1 MSNLK
6 QRLLSWMH
14 GHVFA
19 GDLIITI
26 VVGFLLFGV
35 TGSVTYN
42 PGLLFDL
49 SPSAQMAW
57 EMVMLVP
64 LLIRRWR
71 PQTGALL
78 CVALTLAH
86 LIFGPCLL
94 GADILALF
102 MLYSVIVYGNPKNTK
117 AFIILALSI
126 GLLASALIAWTMT
139 NGPLLTGGKVHTWS
153 SWNSSNPNDTMVTED
168 IIGSI
173 YTGTSMSEVAGM
185 MAQYMLALTPIE
197 VCIISTIVMSF
208 WHRARMATVRMMR
221 ERNEAIAARDQDER
235 DIAALAERARIA
247 RDMHDVV
254 AHTLSIIIVQSDGG
268 RYAGTHDPAVARNT
282 METIRHE
289 SERALHDMQRL
300 LGVFGGS
307 PHADYN
313 DIDNLVEQARTV
325 SPDIR
330 IQRSIT
336 GTASPEQLGEQ
347 ASTASYHVV
356 QEALTNIRKYAG
368 PHVDVYIKESWNN
381 GLLTVTVTDNGRGAA
396 ANIDGHT
403 PGYGLL
409 GMKERIESAGG
420 SLQAG
425 PRLGGGF
432 EVMATL
438 PYGGKEQVTDETGEQ
453 YASEQSESCNT
464 TAISSKAKLSDE
476 AITRNIAVSIS
487 ARIPDQPSER
497 TQETNQPTGRDH
509 RSNALQHLRI
519 TAPNLHDLLK
529 SLKLE
534 SVELANTSNARS
546 SNWVERVSAWTQRH
560 YVLMDA
566 VGALLLVALLNPMSV
581 SLFFD
586 SPRDMQ
592 LSRAIATCCVLALA
606 VRRRFPETCALIVFV
621 LSVVQLVFLG
631 SIEVGHIVASLCAL
645 YSAVLYGREH
655 AWRWTGLAAVTCSAL
670 MGLKIAADQHG
681 YTTLFDA
688 IAASVGL
695 TKPVSATASSG
706 AAFFT
711 GVMYTVAVLM
721 LCAGIMAWARWA
733 RSSDSNALVLQAQE
747 EALMA
752 EQEKQRILAANMER
766 DRISASI
773 QAEVTATLNSVINQA
788 VDGIRMLDRAEA
800 QGKEPTADEI
810 STAFKAIGE
819 QGRAALKRMR
829 ELLGVLRETGFSD
842 DTHAGSAS
850 ELQLRPAAPLEE
862 QLQRVSR

>member
-19 GDLIITI
+19 GDLIITLVI
-26 VVGFLLFGV
+26 GVLLFGV
-35 TGSVTYN
+35 TGGITYN

-49 SPSAQMAW
+49 KPSMQMAW
-57 EMVMLVP
+57 EAAMLIP

-117 AFIILALSI
+117 AFIILALTI

-153 SWNSSNPNDTMVTED
+153 SWNGSNPNGVMVTED
-168 IIGSI
+168 TLGSI

-208 WHRARMATVRMMR
+208 WHRARMATIRMMR
-221 ERNEAIAARDQDER
+221 ERNEAIAARDQNER

-336 GTASPEQLGEQ
+336 GTASPEQLSEQ
-347 ASTASYHVV
+347 ASIASYHVV

-368 PHVDVYIKESWNN
+368 PHVDVHIKELWNN
-381 GLLTVTVTDNGRGAA
+381 GLLTVTITDNGHGAA

-409 GMKERIESAGG
+409 GMRERIESAGG

-438 PYGGKEQVTDETGEQ
+438 PYGGKEPATDETGEQ

-487 ARIPDQPSER
+487 ARIPNQPSEQ
-497 TQETNQPTGRDH
+497 TQETTQSAGRNY

-519 TAPNLHDLLK
+519 TAPNLRDLLK

-581 SLFFD
+581 SLFSD

-655 AWRWTGLAAVTCSAL
+655 AWRWTGPAAVTCSAL

-711 GVMYTVAVLM
+711 GVMYSVAVLM

-733 RSSDSNALVLQAQE
+733 RSSDSNALVLQARE

-842 DTHAGSAS
+842 DAHAGSAS

>member
-1 MSNLK
+1 MSNFK

-19 GDLIITI
+19 GDLIITLVI
-26 VVGFLLFGV
+26 GVLLFGV
-35 TGSVTYN
+35 TGGITYN

-49 SPSAQMAW
+49 KPSTQMAW
-57 EMVMLVP
+57 EAAMLIP

-102 MLYSVIVYGNPKNTK
+102 MLYSVIIYGNPKNTK
-117 AFIILALSI
+117 AFIILALII
-126 GLLASALIAWTMT
+126 GLLASALVAWTMT

-153 SWNSSNPNDTMVTED
+153 SWNDPNPNGVMVTKD
-168 IIGSI
+168 TLGSI
-173 YTGTSMSEVAGM
+173 YTGTSMSEVADM
-185 MAQYMLALTPIE
+185 MAQYMLVLTPIFE
-197 VCIISTIVMSF
+197 VCIISTVIVAF
-208 WHRARMATVRMMR
+208 WQRARLATVCMMR

-313 DIDNLVEQARTV
+313 DIGNLVEQAQNV

-330 IQRSIT
+330 IRRNIT
-336 GTASPEQLGEQ
+336 GTASPEQLSEQ
-347 ASTASYHVV
+347 ASIASYHVV

-368 PHVDVYIKESWNN
+368 PHVDVHIKESWNN
-381 GLLTVTVTDNGRGAA
+381 GLLTLTITDNGRGAA
-396 ANIDGHT
+396 ANIDGHA

-420 SLQAG
+420 SLQAD
-425 PRLGGGF
+425 PQLGGGF
-432 EVMATL
+432 EVVAIL
-438 PYGGKEQVTDETGEQ
+438 PYGGKEPTTDKTGEQ
-453 YASEQSESCNT
+453 YALEQSESCNA
-464 TAISSKAKLSDE
+464 TAISSKARLSDE
-476 AITRNIAVSIS
+476 AIAPHTAVNIST
-487 ARIPDQPSER
+487 RIPDQPSER
-497 TQETNQPTGRDH
+497 MQEINQSAGRDH
-509 RSNALQHLRI
+509 RSTALQHFRI
-519 TAPNLHDLLK
+519 TAPNLHDLLA
-529 SLKLE
+529 SLKLK
-534 SVELANTSNARS
+534 SIQPADTSNSRRL
-546 SNWVERVSAWTQRH
+546 NWVERVSAWTQHH
-560 YVLMDA
+560 YVLMDS
-566 VGALLLVALLNPMSV
+566 VGAVVLFTLLNGMST
-581 SLFFD
+581 SLFD
-586 SPRDMQ
+586 GSSLTQ
-592 LSRAIATCCVLALA
+592 LSHAIATCCILALA
-606 VRRRFPETCALIVFV
+606 LRRRFPETCALIVFV

-631 SIEVGHIVASLCAL
+631 SIEVGHIVTSLCAL
-645 YSAVLYGREH
+645 YSAVLYGRER
-655 AWRWTGLAAVTCSAL
+655 AWRWTGPAAVACSVL
-670 MGLKIAADQHG
+670 MGLKAAADQHG
-681 YTTLFDA
+681 YITLFGA
-688 IAASVGL
+688 ITASVGV
-695 TKPVSATASSG
+695 TKPVSATSSSS

-711 GVMYTVAVLM
+711 SVMYTVAVLI

-733 RSSDSNALVLQAQE
+733 RSSDSNTLVLQARE
-747 EALMA
+747 EALVA

-773 QAEVTATLNSVINQA
+773 QAEVTATLNSVISQA
-788 VDGIRMLDRAEA
+788 VGGIRMLDAAEA

-810 STAFKAIGE
+810 SAAFKAIGE

-829 ELLGVLRETGFSD
+829 KLLGVLRETGFSD
-842 DTHAGSAS
+842 DAHAGSAS

-862 QLQRVSR
+862 QLQRASR

>member
-19 GDLIITI
+19 GDLIITLVI
-26 VVGFLLFGV
+26 GVLLFGV
-35 TGSVTYN
+35 TGGITYN

-49 SPSAQMAW
+49 KPSMQMAW
-57 EMVMLVP
+57 EAAMLVP

-117 AFIILALSI
+117 AFIILALTI

-381 GLLTVTVTDNGRGAA
+381 DSFTLTVTDNGRGAA
-396 ANIDGHT
+396 ASIDGHT

-409 GMKERIESAGG
+409 GMRERIESAGG

-438 PYGGKEQVTDETGEQ
+438 PYGGKEQVTDETDEQ

-487 ARIPDQPSER
+487 ARIPNQPSEQ

-519 TAPNLHDLLK
+519 TAPNLRDLLK

-631 SIEVGHIVASLCAL
+631 SIEVEHIVASLCAL

-733 RSSDSNALVLQAQE
+733 RSSDSNALVLQARE

>member
-19 GDLIITI
+19 GDLIITLVI
-26 VVGFLLFGV
+26 GVLLFGV
-35 TGSVTYN
+35 TGGITYN

-49 SPSAQMAW
+49 KPSMQMAW
-57 EMVMLVP
+57 EAAMLIP

-126 GLLASALIAWTMT
+126 GLLASALAAWTMS

-153 SWNSSNPNDTMVTED
+153 SWNGSNPNGVMATED
-168 IIGSI
+168 TLGSI
-173 YTGTSMSEVAGM
+173 YTGTSMSEVADM
-185 MAQYMLALTPIE
+185 MAQSMLVLTPIFE
-197 VCIISTIVMSF
+197 VCIISTVIVAF
-208 WHRARMATVRMMR
+208 WQRARLATVRMMR
-221 ERNEAIAARDQDER
+221 ERNDAIAARDQDER

-282 METIRHE
+282 MEMIRHE

-313 DIDNLVEQARTV
+313 DIGNLVEQAQNV

-330 IQRSIT
+330 IRRNIT
-336 GTASPEQLGEQ
+336 GTASPEQLSEQ
-347 ASTASYHVV
+347 ASIASYHVV

-368 PHVDVYIKESWNN
+368 PHVDVHIKESWNN
-381 GLLTVTVTDNGRGAA
+381 GLLTLTITDNGRGAA
-396 ANIDGHT
+396 ANIDGHA

-425 PRLGGGF
+425 PQLGGGF
-432 EVMATL
+432 EVVAIL
-438 PYGGKEQVTDETGEQ
+438 PYGGKEPTTDKTGEQ
-453 YASEQSESCNT
+453 YALEQSESCNA
-464 TAISSKAKLSDE
+464 TAISSKARLSDE
-476 AITRNIAVSIS
+476 AIAPHTAVNIST
-487 ARIPDQPSER
+487 RIPDQPSER
-497 TQETNQPTGRDH
+497 MQEINQSAGRDH
-509 RSNALQHLRI
+509 RSTALQHFRI
-519 TAPNLHDLLK
+519 TAPNLHDLLA
-529 SLKLE
+529 SLKLK
-534 SVELANTSNARS
+534 SIQPADTSNSRRL
-546 SNWVERVSAWTQRH
+546 NWVERVSAWTQHH
-560 YVLMDA
+560 YVLMDS
-566 VGALLLVALLNPMSV
+566 VGAVVLFTLLNGMST
-581 SLFFD
+581 SLFD
-586 SPRDMQ
+586 GSSLTQ
-592 LSRAIATCCVLALA
+592 LSHAIATCCILALA
-606 VRRRFPETCALIVFV
+606 LRRRFPETCALIVFV

-695 TKPVSATASSG
+695 AKPVSATASSD

-711 GVMYTVAVLM
+711 GVMHTVAVLM

-733 RSSDSNALVLQAQE
+733 RSSDSNALVLQARE

-842 DTHAGSAS
+842 DAHAGSAS

>member
-117 AFIILALSI
+117 AFIILALTI

-356 QEALTNIRKYAG
+356 QEALTNIRKYGG

-396 ANIDGHT
+396 ASIDGHT

-409 GMKERIESAGG
+409 GMRERIESAGG

-438 PYGGKEQVTDETGEQ
+438 PYGGKEPATDETGEQ

-487 ARIPDQPSER
+487 VRIPNQPSEQ
-497 TQETNQPTGRDH
+497 TQETTQSAGRNY

-519 TAPNLHDLLK
+519 TAPNLRDLLK

-733 RSSDSNALVLQAQE
+733 RSSDSNALVLQARE

>member
-19 GDLIITI
+19 GDLIITLVI
-26 VVGFLLFGV
+26 GVLLFGV
-35 TGSVTYN
+35 TGGITYN

-49 SPSAQMAW
+49 KPSMQMAW
-57 EMVMLVP
+57 EAAMLIP

-126 GLLASALIAWTMT
+126 GLLASALAACTMS

-153 SWNSSNPNDTMVTED
+153 SWNGSNPNGVMATED
-168 IIGSI
+168 TLGSI
-173 YTGTSMSEVAGM
+173 YTGTSMSEVADM
-185 MAQYMLALTPIE
+185 MAQSMLVLTPIFE
-197 VCIISTIVMSF
+197 VCIISTVIVAF
-208 WHRARMATVRMMR
+208 WQRARLATVRMMR
-221 ERNEAIAARDQDER
+221 ERNDAIAARDQDER

-313 DIDNLVEQARTV
+313 DIGNLVEQAQNV

-330 IQRSIT
+330 IRRNIT
-336 GTASPEQLGEQ
+336 GTASPEQLSEQ
-347 ASTASYHVV
+347 ASIASYHVV

-368 PHVDVYIKESWNN
+368 PHVDVHIKESWNN
-381 GLLTVTVTDNGRGAA
+381 GLLTLTITDNGRGAA
-396 ANIDGHT
+396 ANIDGHA

-425 PRLGGGF
+425 PQLGGGF
-432 EVMATL
+432 EVVAIL
-438 PYGGKEQVTDETGEQ
+438 PYGGKEPTTDKTGEQ
-453 YASEQSESCNT
+453 YALEQSESCNA
-464 TAISSKAKLSDE
+464 TAISSKARLSDE
-476 AITRNIAVSIS
+476 AIAPHTAVNIST
-487 ARIPDQPSER
+487 RIPDQPSER
-497 TQETNQPTGRDH
+497 MQEINQSAGRDH
-509 RSNALQHLRI
+509 RSTALQHFRI
-519 TAPNLHDLLK
+519 TAPNLHDLLA
-529 SLKLE
+529 SLKLK
-534 SVELANTSNARS
+534 SIQPADTSNSRRL
-546 SNWVERVSAWTQRH
+546 NWVERVSAWTQHH
-560 YVLMDA
+560 YVLMDS
-566 VGALLLVALLNPMSV
+566 VGAVVLFTLLNGMST
-581 SLFFD
+581 SLFD
-586 SPRDMQ
+586 GSSLTQ
-592 LSRAIATCCVLALA
+592 LSHAIATCCVLALA

-733 RSSDSNALVLQAQE
+733 RSSDSNALVLQARE

>member
-19 GDLIITI
+19 GDLIITLVI
-26 VVGFLLFGV
+26 GVLLFGV
-35 TGSVTYN
+35 TGGITYN

-49 SPSAQMAW
+49 KPSMQMAW
-57 EMVMLVP
+57 EAAMLIP

-126 GLLASALIAWTMT
+126 GLLASALAAWTMS

-153 SWNSSNPNDTMVTED
+153 SWNGSNPNGVMATED
-168 IIGSI
+168 TLGSI
-173 YTGTSMSEVAGM
+173 YTGTSMSEVADM
-185 MAQYMLALTPIE
+185 MAQYMLVLTPIFE
-197 VCIISTIVMSF
+197 VCIISTVIVAF
-208 WHRARMATVRMMR
+208 WQRARLATVRMMR
-221 ERNEAIAARDQDER
+221 ERNDAIAARDQDER

-313 DIDNLVEQARTV
+313 DIGNLVEQAQNV

-330 IQRSIT
+330 IRRNIT
-336 GTASPEQLGEQ
+336 GTASPEQLSEQ
-347 ASTASYHVV
+347 ASIASYHVV

-368 PHVDVYIKESWNN
+368 PHVDVHIKESWNN
-381 GLLTVTVTDNGRGAA
+381 GLLTLTITDNGRGAA
-396 ANIDGHT
+396 ANIDGHA

-425 PRLGGGF
+425 PQLGGGF
-432 EVMATL
+432 EVVAIL
-438 PYGGKEQVTDETGEQ
+438 PYGGKEPTTDKTGEQ
-453 YASEQSESCNT
+453 YALEQSESCNA
-464 TAISSKAKLSDE
+464 TAISSKARLSDE
-476 AITRNIAVSIS
+476 AIAPHTAVNIST
-487 ARIPDQPSER
+487 RIPDQPSER
-497 TQETNQPTGRDH
+497 MQEINQSAGRDH
-509 RSNALQHLRI
+509 RSTALQHFRI
-519 TAPNLHDLLK
+519 TAPNLHDLLA
-529 SLKLE
+529 SLKLK
-534 SVELANTSNARS
+534 SIQPADTSNSRRL
-546 SNWVERVSAWTQRH
+546 NWVERVSAWTQHH
-560 YVLMDA
+560 YVLMDS
-566 VGALLLVALLNPMSV
+566 VGAVVLFTLLNGMST
-581 SLFFD
+581 SLFD
-586 SPRDMQ
+586 GSSLTQ
-592 LSRAIATCCVLALA
+592 LSHAIATCCILALA
-606 VRRRFPETCALIVFV
+606 LRRRFPETCALIVFV

-631 SIEVGHIVASLCAL
+631 SIEVGHIVTSLCAL
-645 YSAVLYGREH
+645 YSAVLYGRER
-655 AWRWTGLAAVTCSAL
+655 AWRWTGPAAVACSVL
-670 MGLKIAADQHG
+670 MGLKAAADQHG
-681 YTTLFDA
+681 YITLFGA
-688 IAASVGL
+688 ITASVGV
-695 TKPVSATASSG
+695 TKPVSATSSSS

-711 GVMYTVAVLM
+711 SVMYTVAVLI

-733 RSSDSNALVLQAQE
+733 RSSDSNTLVLQARE
-747 EALMA
+747 EALVA

-773 QAEVTATLNSVINQA
+773 QAEVTATLNSVISQA
-788 VDGIRMLDRAEA
+788 VGGIRMLDAAEA

-810 STAFKAIGE
+810 SAAFKAIGE

-829 ELLGVLRETGFSD
+829 KLLGVLRETGFSD
-842 DTHAGSAS
+842 DAHAGSAS

-862 QLQRVSR
+862 QLQRASR

>member
-117 AFIILALSI
+117 AFIVLALAI

-208 WHRARMATVRMMR
+208 WHRARMATIRMMR

-381 GLLTVTVTDNGRGAA
+381 DSFTLTVTDNGRGAA
-396 ANIDGHT
+396 ASIDGHT

-409 GMKERIESAGG
+409 GMRERIESAGG

-438 PYGGKEQVTDETGEQ
+438 PYGGKEPATDETGEQ

-476 AITRNIAVSIS
+476 AIASHTAVNIS
-487 ARIPDQPSER
+487 ARIPDQPSEQ

-519 TAPNLHDLLK
+519 TAPNLHDLLT
-529 SLKLE
+529 SLKLK
-534 SVELANTSNARS
+534 SVELANTSNSRGL
-546 SNWVERVSAWTQRH
+546 NWVERVSAWTQHH
-560 YVLMDA
+560 YVLMDS
-566 VGALLLVALLNPMSV
+566 VGAVVLVMLLNRMSITF
-581 SLFFD
+581 FFD
-586 SPRDMQ
+586 SSRDAQ
-592 LSRAIATCCVLALA
+592 LSHAIAACCLLALA
-606 VRRRFPETCALIVFV
+606 LRRRFPETCALIVFV

-631 SIEVGHIVASLCAL
+631 LIEVGHIVASLCAL

-681 YTTLFDA
+681 YTTLFGA

-695 TKPVSATASSG
+695 TKPVSATSSSS

-733 RSSDSNALVLQAQE
+733 RSSDSNALVLQARE
-747 EALMA
+747 EALVT

-773 QAEVTATLNSVINQA
+773 QAEVTATLNSVISQA
-788 VDGIRMLDRAEA
+788 VDGIRMLDSAEA
-800 QGKEPTADEI
+800 QGKETTADEI
-810 STAFKAIGE
+810 SAAFKAIGE

-842 DTHAGSAS
+842 DAHAGSAS

>member
-1 MSNLK
+1 
-6 QRLLSWMH
+6 MH

-19 GDLIITI
+19 GDLIITLVI
-26 VVGFLLFGV
+26 GVLLFGV
-35 TGSVTYN
+35 TGGITYN

-49 SPSAQMAW
+49 KPSTRMAW
-57 EMVMLVP
+57 EAAMLIP

-117 AFIILALSI
+117 AFIILALII
-126 GLLASALIAWTMT
+126 GLLASALVAWTMT

-153 SWNSSNPNDTMVTED
+153 SWNDPNPNGVMVTKD
-168 IIGSI
+168 TLGSI
-173 YTGTSMSEVAGM
+173 YTGTSMSEVADM
-185 MAQYMLALTPIE
+185 MAQYMLVLTPIFE
-197 VCIISTIVMSF
+197 VCIISTVIVAF
-208 WHRARMATVRMMR
+208 WQRARLATVCMMR

-313 DIDNLVEQARTV
+313 DIGNLVEQAQNV

-330 IQRSIT
+330 IRRNIT
-336 GTASPEQLGEQ
+336 GTASPEQLSEQ
-347 ASTASYHVV
+347 ASIASYHVV

-368 PHVDVYIKESWNN
+368 PHVDVHIKESWNN
-381 GLLTVTVTDNGRGAA
+381 GLLTLTITDNGRGAA
-396 ANIDGHT
+396 ANIDGHA

-425 PRLGGGF
+425 PQLGGGF
-432 EVMATL
+432 EVVAIL
-438 PYGGKEQVTDETGEQ
+438 PYGGKEPTTDKTGEQ
-453 YASEQSESCNT
+453 YALEQSESCNA
-464 TAISSKAKLSDE
+464 TAISSKARLSDE
-476 AITRNIAVSIS
+476 AIAPHTAVNIST
-487 ARIPDQPSER
+487 RIPDQPSER
-497 TQETNQPTGRDH
+497 MQEINQSAGRDH
-509 RSNALQHLRI
+509 RSTALQHFRI
-519 TAPNLHDLLK
+519 TAPNLHDLLA
-529 SLKLE
+529 SLKLK
-534 SVELANTSNARS
+534 SIQPADTSNSRRL
-546 SNWVERVSAWTQRH
+546 NWVERVSAWTQHH
-560 YVLMDA
+560 YVLMDS
-566 VGALLLVALLNPMSV
+566 VGAVVLFTLLNGMST
-581 SLFFD
+581 SLFD
-586 SPRDMQ
+586 GSSLTQ
-592 LSRAIATCCVLALA
+592 LSHAIATCCILALA
-606 VRRRFPETCALIVFV
+606 LRRRFPETCALIVFV

-631 SIEVGHIVASLCAL
+631 SIEVGHIVTSLCAL
-645 YSAVLYGREH
+645 YSAVLYGRER
-655 AWRWTGLAAVTCSAL
+655 AWRWTGPAAVACSVL
-670 MGLKIAADQHG
+670 MGLKAAADQHG
-681 YTTLFDA
+681 YITLFGA
-688 IAASVGL
+688 ITASVGV
-695 TKPVSATASSG
+695 TKPVSATSSSS

-711 GVMYTVAVLM
+711 SVMYTVAVLI

-733 RSSDSNALVLQAQE
+733 RSSDSNTLVLQARE
-747 EALMA
+747 EALVA

-773 QAEVTATLNSVINQA
+773 QAEVTATLNSVISQA
-788 VDGIRMLDRAEA
+788 VGGIRMLDAAEA

-810 STAFKAIGE
+810 SAAFKAIGE

-829 ELLGVLRETGFSD
+829 KLLGVLRETGFSD
-842 DTHAGSAS
+842 DAHAGSAS

-862 QLQRVSR
+862 QLQRASR

>member
-19 GDLIITI
+19 GDLIITLAI
-26 VVGFLLFGV
+26 GVLLFGV
-35 TGSVTYN
+35 TGGITYN

-49 SPSAQMAW
+49 KPSTQMAW
-57 EMVMLVP
+57 EAAMLIP

-117 AFIILALSI
+117 AFIILALTI

-153 SWNSSNPNDTMVTED
+153 SWNGPNPNDIMVTED
-168 IIGSI
+168 TLGSI

-254 AHTLSIIIVQSDGG
+254 AHTLSIIIMQSDGG

-381 GLLTVTVTDNGRGAA
+381 DSFTVTVTDNGRGAA
-396 ANIDGHT
+396 ASIDGHT

-409 GMKERIESAGG
+409 GMRERIESAGG

-438 PYGGKEQVTDETGEQ
+438 PYGGKEPATDETGEQ

-487 ARIPDQPSER
+487 ARIPNQPSEQ
-497 TQETNQPTGRDH
+497 TQETTQSAGRNY

-519 TAPNLHDLLK
+519 TAPNLRDLLK

-733 RSSDSNALVLQAQE
+733 RSSDSNALVLQARE

-800 QGKEPTADEI
+800 QGKEPTADKI

>member
-1 MSNLK
+1 
-6 QRLLSWMH
+6 MH

-19 GDLIITI
+19 GDLIITLVI
-26 VVGFLLFGV
+26 GVLLFGV
-35 TGSVTYN
+35 TGSITYN

-49 SPSAQMAW
+49 KPSTQMAW
-57 EMVMLVP
+57 EAAMLIP

-117 AFIILALSI
+117 AFIILALTI

-396 ANIDGHT
+396 ASIDGHT

-409 GMKERIESAGG
+409 GMRERIESAGG

-438 PYGGKEQVTDETGEQ
+438 PYGGKEPATDETGEQ

-487 ARIPDQPSER
+487 ARIPNQPSEQ
-497 TQETNQPTGRDH
+497 TQETTQSAGRNY

-519 TAPNLHDLLK
+519 TAPNLRDLLK

-733 RSSDSNALVLQAQE
+733 RSSDSNALVLQARE

>member
-19 GDLIITI
+19 GDLIITLVI
-26 VVGFLLFGV
+26 GVLLFGV
-35 TGSVTYN
+35 TGGITYN

-49 SPSAQMAW
+49 KPSTQMAW
-57 EMVMLVP
+57 EAAMLIP

-126 GLLASALIAWTMT
+126 GLLASALAAWTMS

-153 SWNSSNPNDTMVTED
+153 SWNGSNPNGVMATED
-168 IIGSI
+168 TLGSI
-173 YTGTSMSEVAGM
+173 YTGTSMSEVADM
-185 MAQYMLALTPIE
+185 MAQSMLVLTPIFE
-197 VCIISTIVMSF
+197 VCIISTVIVAF
-208 WHRARMATVRMMR
+208 WQRARLATVRMMR

-313 DIDNLVEQARTV
+313 DIGNLVEQAQNV

-330 IQRSIT
+330 IRRNIT
-336 GTASPEQLGEQ
+336 GTASPEQLSEQ
-347 ASTASYHVV
+347 ASIASYHVV

-368 PHVDVYIKESWNN
+368 PHVDAHIKESWNN
-381 GLLTVTVTDNGRGAA
+381 GLLTLTITDNGRGAA
-396 ANIDGHT
+396 ANIDGHA

-425 PRLGGGF
+425 PQLGGGF

-464 TAISSKAKLSDE
+464 TAISSKARLSDE
-476 AITRNIAVSIS
+476 AIAPHTVVNIS
-487 ARIPDQPSER
+487 ARIPDQPSEQ

-519 TAPNLHDLLK
+519 TAPNLHDLLA
-529 SLKLE
+529 SLKLK
-534 SVELANTSNARS
+534 SIQPADTSNSRRL
-546 SNWVERVSAWTQRH
+546 NWVERVSAWTQHH
-560 YVLMDA
+560 YVLMDS
-566 VGALLLVALLNPMSV
+566 VGAVVLFTLLNGMST
-581 SLFFD
+581 SLFD
-586 SPRDMQ
+586 GSSLTQ
-592 LSRAIATCCVLALA
+592 LSHAIATCCILALA
-606 VRRRFPETCALIVFV
+606 LRRRFPETCALIVFV

-631 SIEVGHIVASLCAL
+631 SIEVGHIVTSLCAL
-645 YSAVLYGREH
+645 YSAVLYGRER
-655 AWRWTGLAAVTCSAL
+655 AWRWTGPAAVACSVL
-670 MGLKIAADQHG
+670 MGLKAAADQHG
-681 YTTLFDA
+681 YITLFGA
-688 IAASVGL
+688 ITASVGV
-695 TKPVSATASSG
+695 TKPVSATSSSS

-711 GVMYTVAVLM
+711 SVMYTVAVLI

-733 RSSDSNALVLQAQE
+733 RSSDSNTLVLQARE
-747 EALMA
+747 EALVA

-773 QAEVTATLNSVINQA
+773 QAEVTATLNSVISQA
-788 VDGIRMLDRAEA
+788 VGGIRMLDAAEA

-810 STAFKAIGE
+810 SAAFKAIGE

-829 ELLGVLRETGFSD
+829 KLLGVLRETGFSD
-842 DTHAGSAS
+842 DAHAGSAS

-862 QLQRVSR
+862 QLQRASR

>member
-19 GDLIITI
+19 GDLIITLVI
-26 VVGFLLFGV
+26 GVLLFGV
-35 TGSVTYN
+35 TGGITYN

-49 SPSAQMAW
+49 KPSMQMAW
-57 EMVMLVP
+57 EAAMLIP

-126 GLLASALIAWTMT
+126 GLLASALAAWTMS

-153 SWNSSNPNDTMVTED
+153 SWNGSNPNGVMATED
-168 IIGSI
+168 TLGSI
-173 YTGTSMSEVAGM
+173 YTGTSMSEVADM
-185 MAQYMLALTPIE
+185 MAQSMLVLTPIFE
-197 VCIISTIVMSF
+197 VCIISTVIVAF
-208 WHRARMATVRMMR
+208 WQRARLATVRMMR

-313 DIDNLVEQARTV
+313 DIGNLVEQAQNV

-330 IQRSIT
+330 IRRNIT
-336 GTASPEQLGEQ
+336 GTASPEQLSEQ
-347 ASTASYHVV
+347 ASIASYHVV

-368 PHVDVYIKESWNN
+368 PHVDAHIKESWNN
-381 GLLTVTVTDNGRGAA
+381 GLLTLTITDNGRGAA
-396 ANIDGHT
+396 ANIDGHA

-425 PRLGGGF
+425 PQLGGGF

-464 TAISSKAKLSDE
+464 TAISSKARLSDE
-476 AITRNIAVSIS
+476 AIASHTAVNIS

-519 TAPNLHDLLK
+519 TAPNLHDLLA
-529 SLKLE
+529 SLKLK
-534 SVELANTSNARS
+534 SIQPADTSNSRRL
-546 SNWVERVSAWTQRH
+546 NWVERVSAWTQHH
-560 YVLMDA
+560 YVLMDS
-566 VGALLLVALLNPMSV
+566 VGAVVLFTLLNGMST
-581 SLFFD
+581 SLFD
-586 SPRDMQ
+586 GSSLTQ
-592 LSRAIATCCVLALA
+592 LSHAIATCCILALA
-606 VRRRFPETCALIVFV
+606 LRRRFPETCALIVFV

-631 SIEVGHIVASLCAL
+631 SIEVGHIVTSLCAL
-645 YSAVLYGREH
+645 YSAVLYGRER
-655 AWRWTGLAAVTCSAL
+655 AWRWTGPAAVACSVL
-670 MGLKIAADQHG
+670 MGLKAAADQHG
-681 YTTLFDA
+681 YITLFGA
-688 IAASVGL
+688 ITASVGV
-695 TKPVSATASSG
+695 TKPVSATSSSS

-711 GVMYTVAVLM
+711 SVMYTVAVLI

-733 RSSDSNALVLQAQE
+733 RSSDSNTLVLQARE
-747 EALMA
+747 EALVA

-773 QAEVTATLNSVINQA
+773 QAEVTATLNSVISQA
-788 VDGIRMLDRAEA
+788 VGGIRMLDAAEA

-810 STAFKAIGE
+810 SAAFKAIGE

-829 ELLGVLRETGFSD
+829 KLLGVLRETGFSD
-842 DTHAGSAS
+842 DAHAGSAS

-862 QLQRVSR
+862 QLQRASR

>member
-19 GDLIITI
+19 GDLIITLVI
-26 VVGFLLFGV
+26 GVLLFGV
-35 TGSVTYN
+35 TGGITYN

-49 SPSAQMAW
+49 KPSMQMAW
-57 EMVMLVP
+57 EAAMLIP

-126 GLLASALIAWTMT
+126 GLLASALAAWTMS

-153 SWNSSNPNDTMVTED
+153 SWNGSNPNGVMATED
-168 IIGSI
+168 TLGSI
-173 YTGTSMSEVAGM
+173 YTGTSMSEVADM
-185 MAQYMLALTPIE
+185 MAQSMLVLTPIFE
-197 VCIISTIVMSF
+197 VCIISTVIVAF
-208 WHRARMATVRMMR
+208 WQRARLATVRMMR
-221 ERNEAIAARDQDER
+221 ERNDAIAARDQDER

-313 DIDNLVEQARTV
+313 DIGNLVEQAQNV

-330 IQRSIT
+330 IRRNIT
-336 GTASPEQLGEQ
+336 GTASPEQLSEQ
-347 ASTASYHVV
+347 ASIASYHVV

-368 PHVDVYIKESWNN
+368 PHVDVHIKESWNN
-381 GLLTVTVTDNGRGAA
+381 GLLTLTITDNGRGAA
-396 ANIDGHT
+396 ANIDGHA

-420 SLQAG
+420 SLQAD
-425 PRLGGGF
+425 PQLGGGF
-432 EVMATL
+432 EVVAIL
-438 PYGGKEQVTDETGEQ
+438 PYGGKEPTTDKTGEQ
-453 YASEQSESCNT
+453 YALEQSESCNA
-464 TAISSKAKLSDE
+464 TAISSKARLSDE
-476 AITRNIAVSIS
+476 AIAPHTAVNIST
-487 ARIPDQPSER
+487 RIPDQPSER
-497 TQETNQPTGRDH
+497 MQEINQSAGRDH
-509 RSNALQHLRI
+509 RSTALQHFRI
-519 TAPNLHDLLK
+519 TASNLHDLLA
-529 SLKLE
+529 SLKLK
-534 SVELANTSNARS
+534 SIQPADTSNSRRL
-546 SNWVERVSAWTQRH
+546 NWVERVSAWTQHH
-560 YVLMDA
+560 YVLMDS
-566 VGALLLVALLNPMSV
+566 VGAVVLFTLLNGMST
-581 SLFFD
+581 SLFD
-586 SPRDMQ
+586 GSSLTQ
-592 LSRAIATCCVLALA
+592 LSHAIATCCILALA
-606 VRRRFPETCALIVFV
+606 LRRRFPETCALIVFV

-631 SIEVGHIVASLCAL
+631 SIEVGHIVTSLCAL
-645 YSAVLYGREH
+645 YSAVLYGRER
-655 AWRWTGLAAVTCSAL
+655 AWRWTGPAAVACSVL
-670 MGLKIAADQHG
+670 MGLKAAADQHG
-681 YTTLFDA
+681 YITLFGA
-688 IAASVGL
+688 ITASVGV
-695 TKPVSATASSG
+695 TKPVSATSSSS

-711 GVMYTVAVLM
+711 SVMYTVAVLI

-733 RSSDSNALVLQAQE
+733 RSSDSNTLVLQARE
-747 EALMA
+747 EALVA

-773 QAEVTATLNSVINQA
+773 QAEVTATLKSVISQA
-788 VDGIRMLDRAEA
+788 VGGIRMLDAAEA

-810 STAFKAIGE
+810 SAAFKAIGE

-829 ELLGVLRETGFSD
+829 KLLGVLRETGFSD
-842 DTHAGSAS
+842 DAHAGSAS

-862 QLQRVSR
+862 QLQRASR

>member
-19 GDLIITI
+19 GDLIITLVI
-26 VVGFLLFGV
+26 GVLLFGV
-35 TGSVTYN
+35 TGGITYN

-49 SPSAQMAW
+49 KPSMQMAW
-57 EMVMLVP
+57 EAAMLIP

-126 GLLASALIAWTMT
+126 GLLASALAAWTMS

-153 SWNSSNPNDTMVTED
+153 SWNGSNPNGVMATED
-168 IIGSI
+168 TLGSI
-173 YTGTSMSEVAGM
+173 YTGTSMSEVADM
-185 MAQYMLALTPIE
+185 MAQSMLVLTPIFE
-197 VCIISTIVMSF
+197 VCIISTVIVAF
-208 WHRARMATVRMMR
+208 WQRARLATVRMMR

-313 DIDNLVEQARTV
+313 DIGNLVEQAQNV

-330 IQRSIT
+330 IRRNIT
-336 GTASPEQLGEQ
+336 GTASPEQLSEQ
-347 ASTASYHVV
+347 ASIASYHVV

-368 PHVDVYIKESWNN
+368 PHVDVHIKESWNN
-381 GLLTVTVTDNGRGAA
+381 GLLTLTITDNGRGAA
-396 ANIDGHT
+396 ANIDGHA

-425 PRLGGGF
+425 PQLGGGF
-432 EVMATL
+432 EVVAIL
-438 PYGGKEQVTDETGEQ
+438 PYGGKEPTTDKTGEQ
-453 YASEQSESCNT
+453 YALEQSESCNA
-464 TAISSKAKLSDE
+464 TAISSTARLSDE
-476 AITRNIAVSIS
+476 AIAPHTAVNIST
-487 ARIPDQPSER
+487 RIPDQPSER
-497 TQETNQPTGRDH
+497 MQEINQSAGRDH
-509 RSNALQHLRI
+509 RSTALQHFRI
-519 TAPNLHDLLK
+519 TAPNLHDLLA
-529 SLKLE
+529 SLKLK
-534 SVELANTSNARS
+534 SIQPADTSNSRRL
-546 SNWVERVSAWTQRH
+546 NWVERVSAWTQHH
-560 YVLMDA
+560 YVLMDS
-566 VGALLLVALLNPMSV
+566 VGAVVLFTLLNGMST
-581 SLFFD
+581 SLFD
-586 SPRDMQ
+586 GSSLTQ
-592 LSRAIATCCVLALA
+592 LSHAIATCCILALA
-606 VRRRFPETCALIVFV
+606 LRRRFPETCALIVFV

-631 SIEVGHIVASLCAL
+631 SIEVGHIVTSLCAL
-645 YSAVLYGREH
+645 YSAVLYGRER
-655 AWRWTGLAAVTCSAL
+655 AWRWTGPAAVACSVL
-670 MGLKIAADQHG
+670 MGLKAAADQHG
-681 YTTLFDA
+681 YITLFGA
-688 IAASVGL
+688 ITASVGV
-695 TKPVSATASSG
+695 TKPVSATSSSS

-711 GVMYTVAVLM
+711 SVMHTVAVLI

-733 RSSDSNALVLQAQE
+733 RSSDSNTLVLQARE
-747 EALMA
+747 EALVA

-773 QAEVTATLNSVINQA
+773 QAEVTATLNSVISQA
-788 VDGIRMLDRAEA
+788 VGGIRMLDAAEA

-810 STAFKAIGE
+810 SAAFKAIGE

-829 ELLGVLRETGFSD
+829 KLLGVLRETGFSD
-842 DTHAGSAS
+842 DAHAGSAS

-862 QLQRVSR
+862 QLQRASR